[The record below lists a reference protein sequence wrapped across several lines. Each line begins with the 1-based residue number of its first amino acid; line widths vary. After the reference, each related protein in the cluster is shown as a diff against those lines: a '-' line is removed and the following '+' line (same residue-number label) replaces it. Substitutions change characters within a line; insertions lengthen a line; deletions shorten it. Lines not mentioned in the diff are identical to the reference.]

1 MVRTRLSDDA
11 DDRWMRLALMLARRG
26 EGKTRPNP
34 PVGAVVV
41 RDRRVVGRG
50 YHRQAGGPHAEV
62 WALRE
67 AGPLAR
73 GATLYVTLEP
83 CSTWGRT
90 PPCTDAI
97 LAAGITRVVV
107 ATGDPNPR
115 HKGRGLRLLRAAGV
129 KVRAG
134 VLEADAVRLIRPFAS
149 WMCRGRPWVTLKLA
163 VTLDGR
169 IADGGGR
176 SRWITGPASRRRVQA
191 LRRASDAIV
200 VGVGT
205 ALADDPSLLPRPA
218 AGRNPWRVIVDSA
231 GRLPLTARVLTDAAR
246 GQTLIATTRRCTA
259 ARAAAYE
266 KAGAQVV
273 RLPSAGGRVSTPAL
287 LRALHRR
294 NVMRVLC
301 EGGGDLAAG
310 WLAAKVVDELV
321 WFVAPKILGGHA
333 VNAVR
338 GAGWPLAR
346 APQFVVETVE
356 QAGGDVVIT
365 CSKAKPTAQRARKA
379 GKAG

>member
-1 MVRTRLSDDA
+1 MAKSEHTDA
-11 DDRWMRLALMLARRG
+11 ADARWMSLALALARRG

-41 RDRRVVGRG
+41 KAGRAVGRG
-50 YHRQAGGPHAEV
+50 YHRKAGGPHAEV

-67 AGPLAR
+67 AGAR
-73 GATLYVTLEP
+73 AKGATLYVTLEP

-97 LAAGITRVVV
+97 LKAGIVRVVV

-115 HKGRGLRLLRAAGV
+115 HKGRGLKLLRAAGV
-129 KVRAG
+129 AVRSG
-134 VLEADAVRLIRPFAS
+134 VLEADALRLIRPFAA

-163 VTLDGR
+163 TTLDGR
-169 IADGGGR
+169 IADVEGQ
-176 SRWITGPASRRRVQA
+176 SRWITGPAARRRVQA
-191 LRRASDAIV
+191 LRRTSDAIV

-218 AGRNPWRVIVDSA
+218 GGRRPWRVIVDSA

-246 GQTLIATTRRCTA
+246 GQTLMAVTRRCTA

-273 RLPSAGGRVSTPAL
+273 RLPLAGRHVSAPAL

-321 WFVAPKILGGHA
+321 WFVAPKILGGNA
-333 VNAVR
+333 VNAIR
-338 GAGWPLAR
+338 GAGWPLTR
-346 APQFVVETVE
+346 APHFAVETVE
-356 QAGGDVVIT
+356 RAGDDVVIRCLNT
-365 CSKAKPTAQRARKA
+365 AAQRVRTA
-379 GKAG
+379 GRAG

>member
-1 MVRTRLSDDA
+1 MARPEHTGEADA
-11 DDRWMRLALMLARRG
+11 RWMRLALRLARRG
-26 EGKTRPNP
+26 EGATRPNP

-41 RDRRVVGRG
+41 KAGRAVGRG
-50 YHRQAGGPHAEV
+50 YHRKAGGPHAEI

-67 AGPLAR
+67 AGARAR

-97 LAAGITRVVV
+97 LAAGIVRVVV
-107 ATGDPNPR
+107 ATGDPNPS
-115 HKGRGLRLLRAAGV
+115 HKGRGLRLLRAAGLAV
-129 KVRAG
+129 STG
-134 VLEADAVRLIRPFAS
+134 VLDAEARCLIRPFVA

-163 VTLDGR
+163 TTLDGR
-169 IADGGGR
+169 IADAGGR
-176 SRWITGPASRRRVQA
+176 SRWITGPASRKRVQA

-218 AGRNPWRVIVDSA
+218 AGRRPWRVIVDST
-231 GRLPLTARVLTDAAR
+231 GRLPLTARVLTDAER
-246 GQTLIATTRRCTA
+246 DQTLVATTRRCPA
-259 ARAAAYE
+259 ARAAAYAN
-266 KAGAQVV
+266 AGAEVV
-273 RLPSAGGRVSTPAL
+273 SLPTAGGHVSIPAL

-301 EGGGDLAAG
+301 EGGGELAAA
-310 WLAAKVVDELV
+310 WLAAKAVDEIV
-321 WFVAPKILGGHA
+321 WFVAPKILGGDA

-338 GAGWPLAR
+338 GAGWSLAN
-346 APQFVVETVE
+346 APQFAVDTVE
-356 QAGGDVVIT
+356 RSGDDVVMT
-365 CSKAKPTAQRARKA
+365 CLKATAKGARRT
-379 GKAG
+379 GRTG

>member
-1 MVRTRLSDDA
+1 MAKTEHIDIA
-11 DDRWMRLALMLARRG
+11 DDRWMSLALRLARRG

-41 RDRRVVGRG
+41 KGNRVVGRG
-50 YHRQAGGPHAEV
+50 YHRKAGGPHAEV
-62 WALRE
+62 WALRD
-67 AGPLAR
+67 AGAR
-73 GATLYVTLEP
+73 ASGATLYVTLEP

-115 HKGRGLRLLRAAGV
+115 HKGRGLQLLRAAGIE
-129 KVRAG
+129 VRRG
-134 VLEADAVRLIRPFAS
+134 VMKEDAARLIRPFVS

-163 VTLDGR
+163 TTLDGR
-169 IADGGGR
+169 IADAAGR
-176 SRWITGPASRRRVQA
+176 SRWITGPVSRRRVQA
-191 LRRASDAIV
+191 LRRASDAIM

-218 AGRNPWRVIVDSA
+218 GGRTPWRVIVDST

-259 ARAAAYE
+259 ARVAAYE

-273 RLPSAGGRVSTPAL
+273 RLPLAGRHVSAPAL
-287 LRALHRR
+287 LRALHKR
-294 NVMRVLC
+294 NVMHVLC

-310 WLAAKVVDELV
+310 WLAAKAVDELV
-321 WFVAPKILGGHA
+321 WFVAPKVLGGNA

-346 APQFVVETVE
+346 ASQFAVETVE
-356 QAGGDVVIT
+356 RAGGDVVIT
-365 CSKAKPTAQRARKA
+365 CLRTVSTKQRARMT
-379 GKAG
+379 GRVG